1 MSVRTLRGVRGATSA
16 ASDTGDA
23 ILTATRELLQALQ
36 THNSF
41 DPGDLVSVFFTTTAD
56 LTATFP
62 ALAARQLG
70 WTSVPMLGGV
80 EMSVPDAPPRLIRVL
95 LHCYLSVPPEEIVHV
110 YLKDAR
116 QLRPDW
122 ADRHGAATV

>member
-1 MSVRTLRGVRGATSA
+1 MRTLRGVRGATSA
-16 ASDTGDA
+16 SSDTEEA

-36 THNSF
+36 TRNGF
-41 DPGDLVSVFFTTTAD
+41 ATTDLVSAFFTTTAD
-56 LTATFP
+56 LTAIFP

-80 EMSVPDAPPRLIRVL
+80 EMAVPSAPPRIIRVL
-95 LHCYLSVPPEEIVHV
+95 LHCHLACPPELVVHV
-110 YLKDAR
+110 YLQGAR

-122 ADRHGAATV
+122 VDRHDAANI